1 MSATQMTFL
10 SLFPTSQE
18 GLLVVAGGCYPCSLQ
33 SARESSTRLRR
44 PFKGSKF
51 QLTIIDDSTIRKGL
65 ERLRY
70 GAARGMYQTQRRVQ
84 NEALNNYI
92 MKAGSHKTPF
102 LRAQFLES
110 FLSIPSTCFQHYE
123 PTHNKSERFTSSH
136 PQFVSS
142 DHPPGANKEQHPCIY
157 RFSLEISARGK
168 WRRQTGRNCH
178 REPSTSS
185 CRRLPAAL
193 GRSKYSLFTP
203 VHACSHEALSFSPRQ
218 SRIVISQTLSFCGAN
233 HVQSQH
239 EARSLLST
247 RCRQSSPT
255 LVDLHCCC
263 CSIAGCVLVLGQ
275 IPFESQCVVSAVFP
289 TKPASLRKSLLVFQL
304 SRLGSAHPPR
314 ALASRKTTASCITP
328 RCFELRQDA

>member
-168 WRRQTGRNCH
+168 WRRQTAIAI
-178 REPSTSS
+178 ESLQ
-185 CRRLPAAL
+185 LPRAADCQQHWGVL
-193 GRSKYSLFTP
+193 SIACSRLFTP
-203 VHACSHEALSFSPRQ
+203 VHTRPCPSLH
-218 SRIVISQTLSFCGAN
+218 AN
-233 HVQSQH
+233 HGLLSRRRCPSAARITSNPSTRP
-239 EARSLLST
+239 ARSSQLVVANH
-247 RCRQSSPT
+247 RQRS
-255 LVDLHCCC
+255 
-263 CSIAGCVLVLGQ
+263 
-275 IPFESQCVVSAVFP
+275 
-289 TKPASLRKSLLVFQL
+289 
-304 SRLGSAHPPR
+304 
-314 ALASRKTTASCITP
+314 
-328 RCFELRQDA
+328 